1 MPGFAAV
8 IAAPFGALGL
18 READGTVTEI
28 VFLPPGTA
36 PVAPSTP
43 ASQAAAEWI
52 AAYLAD
58 PDTPPPSLPPFPC
71 GTPFQR
77 RVWAA
82 IARIPRG
89 EVRRY
94 ADLARELGSVP
105 RAVGQACG
113 ANPLP
118 LLIPCHRVVSAQG
131 LGGFANARDGYLL
144 DTKRWLL
151 AHEGVL

>member
-18 READGTVTEI
+18 READGAVTEI
-28 VFLPPGTA
+28 VFLPPG
-36 PVAPSTP
+36 APSVTPTTP
-43 ASQAAAEWI
+43 ACRAAADWI

-58 PDTPPPSLPPFPC
+58 PDTPPPSPPLTST

-94 ADLARELGSVP
+94 VDLAHELGSVP

-144 DTKRWLL
+144 ETKRWLL
-151 AHEGVL
+151 AYEGLL